1 MKNIIFIAAPAA
13 GKGTYSEILEQKYN
27 YEHVSTG
34 DLLRNEKKK
43 GTELGIKVAELME
56 SGALV
61 PDDIVLKL
69 LKQHIEE
76 IGNTKKI
83 ILDGVPRNMNQVGPV
98 LEMLDNLGDYVVIY
112 LDVTIDEAMKRTIGR
127 LTCPNCKKGYNKLI
141 DDFKPKVD
149 NICDNCGNELL
160 SRSDDNEE
168 TFKVRY
174 DTYMSETAPLIEYF
188 KGVDNLIV
196 INANLKVEDNLP
208 QIERAI
214 L

>member
-149 NICDNCGNELL
+149 NICDSCGNELL